1 MLVNLKL
8 LKVFITIADAGSFS
22 KAAQLLFI
30 SQPALS
36 QNIKQ
41 LETHFTA
48 DLIKRTSHSFS
59 LTEAGELLYKHAIN
73 LVAMSDLMEKD
84 MKAFRSNFNDT
95 LLVGATSV
103 IGGYAVPC
111 SIFIFKKKHPD
122 ATIKLNLGNRRQVLE
137 HLQKDLIDIAVV
149 EGDIPNDNF
158 IVSKIHTEEMVV
170 VATNI
175 EQWKTYPNLSLED
188 FLKVPLIMREEGS
201 ATRWAIE
208 RTFHQAG
215 ISLQSLNIIMEL
227 NSIDSIKAAVEAG
240 HGVSILPRVAIKK
253 DLYTKTLYPL
263 YIDKLTFLQ
272 PIHLVYKKKVHRIIA
287 SEFIKLMKSS
297 VNGFC

>member
-1 MLVNLKL
+1 MNIKL
-8 LKVFITIADAGSFS
+8 LEGFITIANTGSFS

-41 LETHFTA
+41 LEVHFST
-48 DLIKRTSHSFS
+48 DLMKRTSHGVS
-59 LTEAGELLYKHAIN
+59 LTEAGKNLYKHAVD

-84 MKAFRSNFNDT
+84 MKELSVSFDDT

-103 IGGYAVPC
+103 IGGYSVPC

-122 ATIKLNLGNRRQVLE
+122 ATIKLNLENHSQVLD
-137 HLQKDLIDIAVV
+137 HLQKGLIDIAIV
-149 EGDIPNDNF
+149 EGDKPNDNF
-158 IVSKIHTEEMVV
+158 IVNQIHAEEMVV
-170 VATNI
+170 IATNV
-175 EQWKTYPNLSLED
+175 EPWKTHQHLSLED
-188 FLKVPLIMREEGS
+188 FLKVPLILREEGS

-215 ISLQSLNIIMEL
+215 ISMKSLNIVMEL
-227 NSIDSIKAAVEAG
+227 NSIEAIKAAVEAG
-240 HGVSILPRVAIKK
+240 HGVSILPRVAVKK
-253 DLYTKTLYPL
+253 DLYIKTLCPL
-263 YIDKLTFLQ
+263 SIDNLTFSQ
-272 PIHLVYKKKVHRIIA
+272 PIYLVYKRKVHRIIV

>member
-1 MLVNLKL
+1 MVNIKL
-8 LKVFITIADAGSFS
+8 LKAFITIADSGSFS

-41 LETHFTA
+41 LETQFTT
-48 DLIKRTSHSFS
+48 DLMKRTSHSFA
-59 LTEAGELLYKHAIN
+59 LTEAGQLLYKHAVN
-73 LVAMSDLMEKD
+73 LVAMSDLMETD
-84 MKAFRSNFNDT
+84 MKVLRSSFDDT

-122 ATIKLNLGNRRQVLE
+122 ATIKLSLGNRRQILD
-137 HLQKDLIDIAVV
+137 HLQQDLIDIAIV
-149 EGDIPNDNF
+149 EGAVPNDNF
-158 IVSKIHTEEMVV
+158 IVNEIHTEEMVV
-170 VATNI
+170 VATNASPWNTH
-175 EQWKTYPNLSLED
+175 QNLSLED

-208 RTFHQAG
+208 RTFHKAG
-215 ISLQSLNIIMEL
+215 ISLQSLNIVMEL
-227 NSIDSIKAAVEAG
+227 NSSDSIKAAVEAG
-240 HGVSILPRVAIKK
+240 HGVSILPRVAVKK
-253 DLYTKTLYPL
+253 DLYTKTLCPL
-263 YIDKLTFLQ
+263 YIEKLTFSQ

-297 VNGFC
+297 INGFC

>member
-1 MLVNLKL
+1 MNIKL
-8 LKVFITIADAGSFS
+8 LKAFITIADTGSFS
-22 KAAQLLFI
+22 KAAQLLYI

-41 LETHFTA
+41 LEAYFTSN
-48 DLIKRTSHSFS
+48 LMKRTSHSFA
-59 LTEAGELLYKHAIN
+59 LTEAGERLYKHAVN

-84 MKAFRSNFNDT
+84 MKELRSSFDDT

-122 ATIKLNLGNRRQVLE
+122 ATIKLSLGNRRQILDHLE
-137 HLQKDLIDIAVV
+137 KDFIDIAIV
-149 EGDIPNDNF
+149 EGDMPSDHF
-158 IVSKIHTEEMVV
+158 IISEIHTEEMVI
-170 VATNI
+170 VATHS
-175 EQWKTYPNLSLED
+175 EYWKTHQNLSIED

-201 ATRWAIE
+201 ATRRAIE
-208 RTFHQAG
+208 RTFQQAG
-215 ISLQSLNIIMEL
+215 ISLQSLNIVMEL

-240 HGVSILPRVAIKK
+240 HGISILPRVAVRR

-263 YIDKLTFLQ
+263 HIDKLIFSQ
-272 PIHLVYKKKVHRIIA
+272 PIHLVYKRKPHRIIA

>member
-1 MLVNLKL
+1 MNIKL
-8 LKVFITIADAGSFS
+8 LKAFITVADTESFS

-36 QNIKQ
+36 QNMKQ
-41 LETHFTA
+41 LEAHFTA
-48 DLIKRTSHSFS
+48 DLMKRTSHSFS
-59 LTEAGELLYKHAIN
+59 LTEAGELLYKHAVN

-84 MKAFRSNFNDT
+84 MKVLRSSFNDT

-122 ATIKLNLGNRRQVLE
+122 ATIKLSLGNRRQVLDN
-137 HLQKDLIDIAVV
+137 LQKDLIDIAIV
-149 EGDIPNDNF
+149 EGDMPNDNF
-158 IVSKIHTEEMVV
+158 IVSEIHTEEMVV
-170 VATNI
+170 VATNV
-175 EQWKTYPNLSLED
+175 EPWTTQRNLSLED
-188 FLKVPLIMREEGS
+188 FLTIPLIMREEGS

-208 RTFHQAG
+208 RTLNQAG
-215 ISLQSLNIIMEL
+215 ISLQSLNIVMEL
-227 NSIDSIKAAVEAG
+227 NSSDSIKAAVEAG
-240 HGVSILPRVAIKK
+240 HGVSIFPRVAVKK
-253 DLYTKTLYPL
+253 DLYTKTLRPL
-263 YIDKLTFLQ
+263 YIDTLTFSQ
-272 PIHLVYKKKVHRIIA
+272 PIHLVYKRKVHRIIA

>member
-1 MLVNLKL
+1 MNIKL
-8 LKVFITIADAGSFS
+8 LKGFITIANTGSFS

-41 LETHFTA
+41 LEAHFTT
-48 DLIKRTSHSFS
+48 DLMKRTSHSFS
-59 LTEAGELLYKHAIN
+59 LTEAGQLLYKHAVN

-84 MKAFRSNFNDT
+84 MKALRSCSDDT

-103 IGGYAVPC
+103 IGGYSVPC

-122 ATIKLNLGNRRQVLE
+122 ATIKLNLGNRSQVLD
-137 HLQKDLIDIAVV
+137 HLQKGLIDIAIV
-149 EGDIPNDNF
+149 EGDMPNDNF
-158 IVSKIHTEEMVV
+158 IVHEIHAEEMVV
-170 VATNI
+170 VATNV
-175 EQWKTYPNLSLED
+175 EQWKTHQHLSLED
-188 FLKVPLIMREEGS
+188 FLKVPLIIREEGS

-208 RTFHQAG
+208 RTFHKAG
-215 ISLQSLNIIMEL
+215 IPMQSLNIVMEL
-227 NSIDSIKAAVEAG
+227 NSIEAIKAAVEAG
-240 HGVSILPRVAIKK
+240 NGVSILPRVAIKK
-253 DLYTKTLYPL
+253 DLYTKTLCPL
-263 YIDKLTFLQ
+263 YIEELTFSQ
-272 PIHLVYKKKVHRIIA
+272 PIHLVYKRKVHRIIV